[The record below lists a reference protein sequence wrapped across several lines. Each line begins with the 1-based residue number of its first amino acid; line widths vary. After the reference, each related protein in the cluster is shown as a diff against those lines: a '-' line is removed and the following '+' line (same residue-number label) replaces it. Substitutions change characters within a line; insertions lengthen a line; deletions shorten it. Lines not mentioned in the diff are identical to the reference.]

1 MDEAQDYLTK
11 AQESL
16 AGADSEL
23 AHCRFNNCARDAY
36 YACFQAAI
44 VVFQ

>member
-1 MDEAQDYLTK
+1 MDEAQDYLAK
-11 AQESL
+11 AQGSL

-23 AHCRFNNCARDAY
+23 AHRRFNDCARNAY

-44 VVFQ
+44 VAFQ